1 MKTTGVDGCRSGW
14 FSVSLTE
21 TTWDMTLHKTIESL
35 WDSCSGSESILI
47 DIPIGFRTDEAAERL
62 CDLAARKVI
71 GPGRGSSVFP
81 TPCRSAL
88 ICSNYEAGH
97 LENKRCVDRG
107 LSKQT
112 WAIVPKIREVDAFLV
127 DTPEARSIV
136 RESHPEVAFW
146 GLNGQMPLKHNKKA
160 PEGLRERIEILS
172 RHEERTLEIYQAAM
186 AKYLRKEVASDDI
199 IDALC
204 LAVTGQIIAAAGMHT
219 LPEVPE
225 TDACG
230 LPMQI
235 VYASAGMAPSLS
247 SPEHTI
253 KPAGLSIDH
262 LNRYVSDVDTF
273 IEFYSKALDYALI
286 DKGMKE
292 SGKPYAI
299 LKGDGHELFISEKD
313 DYTHLD
319 SNFRHIGYSIENADT
334 ALERLK
340 SLGIMA
346 ADYEII
352 VKPYSRQFY
361 VTDPDGFEIDF
372 IQWTDKAAFYTSL
385 KAKMAE

>member
-1 MKTTGVDGCRSGW
+1 MKTTGVDSCKSGW

-21 TTWDMTLHKTIESL
+21 ATWNMAMHKTIESL

-47 DIPIGFRTDEAAERL
+47 DIPIGFRTDEATERL
-62 CDLAARKVI
+62 CDLAARKVL

-88 ICSNYEAGH
+88 CCASYETGH
-97 LENKRCVDRG
+97 IENKRCVGRG

-127 DTPEARSIV
+127 GTPEARSVV

-146 GLNGQMPLKHNKKA
+146 GLNGQKPLKHNKKT

-172 RHEERTLEIYQAAM
+172 RLEVRTLEIYQAAM
-186 AKYLRKEVASDDI
+186 VKYLRKEVASDDI
-199 IDALC
+199 IDALS
-204 LAVTGQIIAAAGMHT
+204 LAVTGQIIAATGMHA
-219 LPEVPE
+219 LPETPE

-235 VYASAGMAPSLS
+235 VYAAAGMAPILTD
-247 SPEHTI
+247 PENTV
-253 KPAGLSIDH
+253 KKSGLSIDH
-262 LNRYVSDVDTF
+262 LNRYVSDVSKF
-273 IEFYSKALDYALI
+273 IEFYSKALDYELI
-286 DKGMKE
+286 DKGTKE

-299 LKGDGHELFISEKD
+299 LKGNGHELFISEKD
-313 DYTHLD
+313 DYTHSD
-319 SNFRHIGYSIENADT
+319 SNFRHLGYSVENADRT
-334 ALERLK
+334 LQRLK
-340 SLGIMA
+340 SLGLMA
-346 ADYEII
+346 EDYEII
-352 VKPYSRQFY
+352 EKPYSRQFY

-372 IQWTDKAAFYTSL
+372 IQWTDKAGFYKSL
-385 KAKMAE
+385 RDQ